1 MVPKFILH
9 FEVLN
14 TVTVFVVERL
24 KCEQSE
30 KSRFC
35 NIFSRDISLRP
46 SLSTMKACITIL
58 LYLFIGNL

>member
-24 KCEQSE
+24 KCERKRSHD
-30 KSRFC
+30 FAT
-35 NIFSRDISLRP
+35 FSPGDISLQP
-46 SLSTMKACITIL
+46 SLSTMKVCIMIL
-58 LYLFIGNL
+58 H